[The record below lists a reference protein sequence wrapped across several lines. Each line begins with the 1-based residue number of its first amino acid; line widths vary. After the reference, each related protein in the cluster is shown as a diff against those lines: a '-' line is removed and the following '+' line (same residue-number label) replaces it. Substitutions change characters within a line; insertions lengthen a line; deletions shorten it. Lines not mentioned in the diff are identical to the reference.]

1 MTKIEELIKRY
12 ENLSTGNDE
21 ADVFIKVKLKMI
33 RGLFEDIKGSEEHI
47 YMEEIISKFAEI
59 MDCQQ
64 EIIMEGI
71 MADAAAAGYGPPQ
84 HNWVD
89 ASGNTSRTNS
99 VTSDITSRR
108 LTADDIPWDPDCES
122 FEREEPKDSVV
133 PSYMPPE
140 GGFQSDEQVKKAF
153 INYLTYHV
161 ERKTKDGKDRPF
173 SVHTIY
179 DYSSRI
185 KCLME
190 IVCEEWMASNK
201 DGWIQLDEQT
211 LRPGCPFLNAYHNIS
226 VLKRYV
232 ERKEQELI
240 DISNGLRE
248 PMPEGK
254 RTPLDNGRNLTN
266 TKAALVRFE
275 DFRNAVNN
283 QLQ

>member
-33 RGLFEDIKGSEEHI
+33 RGLFEEIKGSEERI
-47 YMEEIISKFAEI
+47 YMEEIISKFGEI

-108 LTADDIPWDPDCES
+108 LTADDIPYEDES
-122 FEREEPKDSVV
+122 SDTEEIKEL
-133 PSYMPPE
+133 PSYLPPE

-153 INYLTYHV
+153 INYLTHHV

-201 DGWIQLDEQT
+201 DGWIQLNEQT
-211 LRPGCPFLNAYHNIS
+211 LQAGSPFLNAYHNIS

-240 DISNGLRE
+240 DISKGYCE
-248 PMPEGK
+248 PVPEEK

-266 TKAALVRFE
+266 TKASLARFE
-275 DFRNAVNN
+275 EFKEKIEM
-283 QLQ
+283 Q

>member
-1 MTKIEELIKRY
+1 MTNIDKLIEQNKHR
-12 ENLSTGNDE
+12 STCDDE

-33 RGLFEDIKGSEEHI
+33 RGLFEDIKGSEESI

-59 MDCQQ
+59 MDCQYGVIGSLLE
-64 EIIMEGI
+64 EI
-71 MADAAAAGYGPPQ
+71 AAADGYGP
-84 HNWVD
+84 
-89 ASGNTSRTNS
+89 
-99 VTSDITSRR
+99 ITHGWTTDPNESRR
-108 LTADDIPWDPDCES
+108 KLTADDIPWDPDCEPC
-122 FEREEPKDSVV
+122 EREEPKDSVV

-140 GGFQSDEQVKKAF
+140 GGFRSDEQVKKAF

-185 KCLME
+185 KVLME

-201 DGWIQLDEQT
+201 DSWIQLNEQT
-211 LRPGCPFLNAYHNIS
+211 LQAESPFLNAYHNIS

-232 ERKEQELI
+232 ARKEQELI
-240 DISNGLRE
+240 DTSKGYCE
-248 PMPEGK
+248 PVPEEK

-275 DFRNAVNN
+275 EFKEKIEM
-283 QLQ
+283 Q